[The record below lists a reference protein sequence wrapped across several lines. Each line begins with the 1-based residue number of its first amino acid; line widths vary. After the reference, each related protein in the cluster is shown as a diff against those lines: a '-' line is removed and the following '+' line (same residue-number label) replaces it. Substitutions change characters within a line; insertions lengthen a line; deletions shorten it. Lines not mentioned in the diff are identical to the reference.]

1 MARSCG
7 IRLGPRRY
15 EVVVLD
21 GSPKK
26 HKIAAFEAGEFDAM
40 AEDPLKSVAATLKD
54 VGKRLGVPKD
64 NVGLVIDSGH
74 AAFRRLTLPFSDEAK
89 IDQVVKYEIESELP
103 QWNIDEVVVDYHKL
117 TEDEGS
123 SELLITAVPKD
134 NVQMALDAA
143 SGGNIEPFQVELET
157 SAVVNAAYTAEI
169 CNLDDAQLLVHIG
182 DYSTSVVVMDAGELR
197 EMRVIH
203 IGALTHEVVAPPA
216 PETGEADEESEGE
229 GEPEAPTSAPDVD
242 PIEAS
247 RRVDQAIKR
256 IRREL
261 GRTLS
266 GARTVNPIEAIYV
279 CGMELPGL
287 VGSTVL
293 DVPVYVLDCFE
304 EDSGQ
309 PVDGFGQLV
318 AAYGAAVRELGGGL
332 LKPALRREEL
342 KFTGTWERIEFPLAV
357 ACLLLTT
364 FLGVVFI
371 LQNREMDFLD
381 QRGTRYWLESSNN
394 FLVGDARAGTPGH
407 IHPPTD
413 EMVAFAA
420 RCSDRKDKDLD
431 PVDAFS
437 RMQYLAQMETDRL
450 KRKMGQDTS
459 VQRPQSALVGMQMV
473 LATIEQ
479 GHEEWRPALWS
490 LTAEHVEGRTGR
502 DPEHIKV
509 SMHLVFHADTY
520 VLGNQS
526 LEAFLAEL
534 KAMPGF
540 MRLSDVSAEPLDND
554 KGTEVPSLWVMVDA
568 RTYYDELKQK
578 ATKTAS
584 VEGS

>member
-7 IRLGPRRY
+7 IRIGPRRY

-26 HKIAAFEAGEFDAM
+26 HKIAAFEAGEFDAT
-40 AEDPLKSVAATLKD
+40 AENPLKSIAATLKD
-54 VGKRLGVPKD
+54 VGKRLSIPKD

-74 AAFRRLTLPFSDEAK
+74 AAFRRLKLPFADVQK
-89 IDQVVKYEIESELP
+89 IDQVVKYEIESELS
-103 QWNIDEVVVDYHKL
+103 QWNIDDVIVDYHKL
-117 TEDEGS
+117 GADEHS
-123 SELLITAVPKD
+123 SDLLITAVPKD
-134 NVQMALDAA
+134 DIQMALDAA
-143 SGGNIEPFQVELET
+143 SSGNIEPFQVELET
-157 SAVVNAAYTAEI
+157 TAMVNAAYTAEI

-203 IGALTHEVVAPPA
+203 IGALTHEVIAPAAPDAGAEDAEEGAAPAALAALA
-216 PETGEADEESEGE
+216 PE
-229 GEPEAPTSAPDVD
+229 VD

-256 IRREL
+256 IRREV

-279 CGMELPGL
+279 CGLELPGL

-318 AAYGAAVRELGGGL
+318 VAYGAAVRELGGGL
-332 LKPALRREEL
+332 LKPSLRREEL
-342 KFTGTWERIEFPLAV
+342 KYTGAWERIEFPLAV

-364 FLGVVFI
+364 FLGVVHI
-371 LQNREMDFLD
+371 LQKRELGFLD
-381 QRGTRYWLESSNN
+381 VRGTRYWLESSNR
-394 FLVGDARAGTPGH
+394 FLIGNPRDGVPGH
-407 IHPPTD
+407 VDPPTD

-420 RCSDRKDKDLD
+420 RCADQKDKDID
-431 PVDAFS
+431 PINAFG
-437 RMQYLAQMETDRL
+437 RMQTLVELETNRL
-450 KRKMGQDTS
+450 KRKMGQDSS
-459 VQRPQSALVGMQMV
+459 VDRPQSALVGMQMV
-473 LATIEQ
+473 FAVLER
-479 GHEEWRPALWS
+479 GHKEWRPALWS
-490 LTAEHVEGRTGR
+490 LTAEHVEGRSGR
-502 DPEHIKV
+502 DQEHIKV
-509 SMHLVFHADTY
+509 SMHLVFHGESVVEGT
-520 VLGNQS
+520 QH
-526 LEAFLAEL
+526 LESFLENL
-534 KAMPGF
+534 EGMSGF
-540 MRLSDVSAEPLDND
+540 MRMSDVSTEPLDNE
-554 KGTEVPSLWVMVDA
+554 KGIEVQSLWVMVDA
-568 RTYYDELKQK
+568 GVYYDELRQK

-584 VEGS
+584 VGGQ